1 MQCDQLVTID
11 SCCNPTQC
19 VAPGLW
25 QHAESGFALCAEHYG
40 NAVKYAFDGEWN
52 VASKQVPFPA
62 GWTAIEVDSAVEAS
76 SGLTPAQEVRAS
88 GLVVESG
95 PVTPSGLVIERL

>member
-19 VAPGLW
+19 SELASW
-25 QHAESGFALCAEHYG
+25 HHAASGFALCAPHYA
-40 NAVKYAFDGEWN
+40 NAEKYAFDHEWN
-52 VASKQVPFPA
+52 VAGKQVPFPE
-62 GWTAIEVDSAVEAS
+62 GWAALEGASAAPPSLLVPTE
-76 SGLTPAQEVRAS
+76 EVRPS

-95 PVTPSGLVIERL
+95 SLSPSGLVIERS